1 MADRKAVLLANHG
14 LLAGGTSLADAF
26 NVIEEI
32 EFCCEIYYRT
42 KSIGDPVILPEDEM
56 ARMVERFKAYGKNRR
71 NMRKYRQKARDRSIP
86 LLLYFLSL

>member
-56 ARMVERFKAYGKNRR
+56 SRMVERFKAYGK
-71 NMRKYRQKARDRSIP
+71 KPEEHEEI
-86 LLLYFLSL
+86 